1 MKFLTLLTIA
11 AATCATAQNSR
22 RSIPR
27 RRRGRQIG
35 GPSPHIVPISEVPAV
50 EVRAIE
56 TGHNNRKGNNKGCS
70 GEVDNQPA
78 NSGNASNNAGSN
90 ANANNSIDSNV
101 NASSFTGQTLVLFEV
116 GGVPGNECLTFRN
129 NGEIVN
135 AACVNEAA
143 DRQLTPSTLNGA
155 DVMIVQRSF
164 SSGFRP
170 DLVGKQVC
178 VGFNGTDFKAEDC
191 QSKDVEFVRFT
202 GTNMVAS
209 GGACLNGHDNL
220 AQITVD
226 VNGQGC
232 AVLNPTVVTPTP
244 P

>member
-22 RSIPR
+22 RSIWR
-27 RRRGRQIG
+27 RRRERQIG
-35 GPSPHIVPISEVPAV
+35 GTSPDIVPISKVPAV
-50 EVRAIE
+50 EVRATEI
-56 TGHNNRKGNNKGCS
+56 GHNNRKGNNKG
-70 GEVDNQPA
+70 
-78 NSGNASNNAGSN
+78 NASNNA
-90 ANANNSIDSNV
+90 ANNSNASNSTDSNV
-101 NASSFTGQTLVLFEV
+101 NASSFTSQTLVLFEV
-116 GGVPGNECLTFRN
+116 GGVPGNECLTTFRN

-143 DRQLTPSTLNGA
+143 DRQLTPSTLNGV

-170 DLVGKQVC
+170 DLVDKQVC

-191 QSKDVEFVRFT
+191 QSKDIKSVRFT
-202 GTNMVAS
+202 GTNMITS
-209 GGACLNGHDNL
+209 GGACLNGHDDL

-226 VNGQGC
+226 ANGQGC

>member
-35 GPSPHIVPISEVPAV
+35 GPSPGIVPISQVPAV
-50 EVRAIE
+50 EVRATE
-56 TGHNNRKGNNKGCS
+56 TGHNNRKGNNKGCN
-70 GEVDNQPA
+70 GEAGNQPA
-78 NSGNASNNAGSN
+78 N
-90 ANANNSIDSNV
+90 IV

-143 DRQLTPSTLNGA
+143 DRQLTPSILNGA

-170 DLVGKQVC
+170 DLVDKQVC

-191 QSKDVEFVRFT
+191 QSKDVELVRFT

-209 GGACLNGHDNL
+209 GGACLNGHDNF

-226 VNGQGC
+226 ANGQGC

-244 P
+244 KRH